1 MKLAILLL
9 IAVVS
14 LRPQELS
21 HTTEPILVHK
31 VEPQYTKEA
40 LDAKL
45 EGVVRLSVM
54 IGADGIPSDVK
65 VVRGLGMGLDE
76 KAVEALQQWRFKPAT
91 RHAEPI
97 DQKVTAEMNFRL
109 PPSSNSK

>member
-1 MKLAILLL
+1 MKLAIVLL
-9 IAVVS
+9 IVVVS
-14 LRPQELS
+14 LRSQEIS
-21 HTTEPILVHK
+21 HNTPPILTHK

-45 EGVVRLSVM
+45 EGVVRLSAT
-54 IGADGIPSDVK
+54 IGADGIPSDIK
-65 VVRGLGMGLDE
+65 VVRGLGMRLDE

-91 RHAEPI
+91 RHTEPV
-97 DQKVTAEMNFRL
+97 DQKVTVEVNFRL